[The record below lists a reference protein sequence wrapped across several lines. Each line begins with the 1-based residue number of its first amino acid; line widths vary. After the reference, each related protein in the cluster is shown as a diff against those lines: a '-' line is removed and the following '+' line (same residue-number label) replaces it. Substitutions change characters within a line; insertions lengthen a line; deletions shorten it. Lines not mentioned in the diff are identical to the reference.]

1 MSVVVATTVAFE
13 PNLINPKTLDV
24 LVTTTLSP
32 PPASGAF
39 VETLP
44 AATVTVPVGRNG
56 LIEPL
61 GMAMEPSIVV
71 SQCVR
76 Q

>member
-1 MSVVVATTVAFE
+1 
-13 PNLINPKTLDV
+13 
-24 LVTTTLSP
+24 
-32 PPASGAF
+32 
-39 VETLP
+39 
-44 AATVTVPVGRNG
+44 VTVPVGRNG